1 MSKELA
7 FDKKNEQDYDKNTQ
21 LITDA
26 LAKISANPK
35 LKTTKQEIVNLTGL
49 SRNTVSNR
57 ASQEHPQIINSTLK
71 EIKDRRDKSK
81 QKCKEEKANQAL
93 KLNEKSKL
101 IEGELVYWFTET
113 QKLKK
118 ALNQLQHTGDIMI
131 ESRDFYANELK
142 KERQKVQ
149 ELQQQ
154 NALLS
159 QLIDTKE
166 D

>member
-1 MSKELA
+1 MSKKLA
-7 FDKKNEQDYDKNTQ
+7 FDKKNEQDYEKNTQ

-26 LAKISANPK
+26 LAKISANPN
-35 LKTTKQEIVNLTGL
+35 LKATKQEIVNLTGL
-49 SRNTVSNR
+49 SRNTISNR
-57 ASQEHPQIINSTLK
+57 ASQEEPQIINPTLK
-71 EIKDRRDKSK
+71 EIKDRREKNK
-81 QKCKEEKANQAL
+81 QNSKEEKANQEL
-93 KLNEKSKL
+93 KLNEKSKQ

-118 ALNQLQHTGDIMI
+118 ALNQSQHSLNIMT
-131 ESRDFYANELK
+131 ESKNYYESELV
-142 KERQKVQ
+142 KERNKTQ
-149 ELQQQ
+149 ELQNK

>member
-21 LITDA
+21 LITEA

-57 ASQEHPQIINSTLK
+57 ASQEHPKIINSTLK
-71 EIKDRRDKSK
+71 DIKDRRDKSK
-81 QKCKEEKANQAL
+81 QKSKEEKANQAL

-118 ALNQLQHTGDIMI
+118 ALNQLIHTSDIMT

-149 ELQQQ
+149 DLQNQ

>member
-57 ASQEHPQIINSTLK
+57 ASQEHPQIINSILK

-81 QKCKEEKANQAL
+81 QKSKEEKANQAL
-93 KLNEKSKL
+93 KLTN
-101 IEGELVYWFTET
+101 
-113 QKLKK
+113 
-118 ALNQLQHTGDIMI
+118 
-131 ESRDFYANELK
+131 
-142 KERQKVQ
+142 
-149 ELQQQ
+149 
-154 NALLS
+154 
-159 QLIDTKE
+159 
-166 D
+166 